1 MRQHG
6 RLNKGE
12 QPKEYGRGDRGER
25 RIQSVRKK
33 ISYIKNQKVSDS
45 KKTML
50 VFTAIL
56 VINVKFHK
64 KLFLS
69 LLSSRLIFRT
79 PGHLAKLFCQ
89 IIFRVKVFFN
99 TWLDI

>member
-33 ISYIKNQKVSDS
+33 IVLNQKSKGRQLKENNVSFHCDS
-45 KKTML
+45 CYKCK
-50 VFTAIL
+50 I
-56 VINVKFHK
+56 
-64 KLFLS
+64 
-69 LLSSRLIFRT
+69 
-79 PGHLAKLFCQ
+79 P
-89 IIFRVKVFFN
+89 
-99 TWLDI
+99 

>member
-1 MRQHG
+1 MRQHL

-56 VINVKFHK
+56 VINGTLDVIMCKFHK
-64 KLFLS
+64 KNSFYP
-69 LLSSRLIFRT
+69 F
-79 PGHLAKLFCQ
+79 
-89 IIFRVKVFFN
+89 
-99 TWLDI
+99 